1 MSARHRSETLIM
13 SIPLTQSCPECDGE
27 MELVTTDDEGEIV
40 VYECPDCGF
49 QSEQRVEAEDRE
61 QDRDAPSDNE
71 ADDTQP
77 EDESSEDDEALLE
90 AEAEP

>member
-1 MSARHRSETLIM
+1 MA
-13 SIPLTQSCPECDGE
+13 IPLTLSCPECDGD

-49 QSEQRVEAEDRE
+49 QSEQRIEAEDRE
-61 QDRDAPSDNE
+61 QDRDAGTDEESDE
-71 ADDTQP
+71 AQP
-77 EDESSEDDEALLE
+77 EDEPAEDDEALLE